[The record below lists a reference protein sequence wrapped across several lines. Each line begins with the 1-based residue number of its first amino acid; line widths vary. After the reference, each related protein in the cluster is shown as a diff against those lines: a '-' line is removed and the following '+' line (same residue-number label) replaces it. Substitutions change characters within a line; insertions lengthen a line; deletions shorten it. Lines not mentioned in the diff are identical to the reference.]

1 MTSYLDALIVSTE
14 ISESGRVERAPD
26 GREVHQEQIVF
37 TPEGIGW
44 LREGYLCIRCL
55 ADLHHVGAFPKECP
69 CCGFPVAE
77 LQILKFN
84 RDFGGDTWLGPR
96 TTMSEE
102 LARLTDMYIPG
113 QGA

>member
-1 MTSYLDALIVSTE
+1 MSYLDDLIVTTE
-14 ISESGRVERAPD
+14 VSEDGRVERAPD
-26 GREVHQEQIVF
+26 GREVHQEKIVF
-37 TPEGIGW
+37 TEKGIGW

-55 ADLHHVGAFPKECP
+55 ADLHPVGAFPRACP

-84 RDFGGDTWLGPR
+84 RDFGGDMWLGPR
-96 TTMSEE
+96 TTLSEE
-102 LARLTDMYIPG
+102 LARLTDMYIPS